1 MNQPTKPNCP
11 QCNKTMDTIV
21 PKSRPEK
28 GEFFCYDCRKSIR
41 MDKPGE
47 GSYWSEG

>member
-1 MNQPTKPNCP
+1 MNPTPEICKT
-11 QCNKTMDTIV
+11 CNKPMIPIV

-28 GEFFCYDCRKSIR
+28 GEWWCAEDRKSIR

-47 GSYWSEG
+47 GQYWSEG